1 MPYLF
6 DSDIVIDLLDGVP
19 QIRIAVDSLMPGGAG
34 LSIVTYM
41 EVRHG
46 ILARGNSLAA
56 QSALEAFIQAA
67 PILPFSRTVADRCAE
82 LRVGLQQQGRSVRR
96 RALDLIVAAIALHYD
111 FTLVT
116 RNLADYRDIPGL
128 KVLIPEDRSE
138 T

>member
-96 RALDLIVAAIALHYD
+96 RALDLIVAATALHYD

-128 KVLIPEDRSE
+128 KVLTPEDRSE